1 MNIVFDFV
9 KEYSELI
16 LLYSGIFNILALA
29 MILIQGSKLSK
40 LDKKCSSLARGVD
53 NQSLEEIIHKYYEKV
68 DQADIRV
75 NQMNKKLEVMDE
87 RLLKCVQKV
96 GVVRYN
102 AFDDTGGELSF
113 SIALLDDQHNGF
125 IITSIYGRSNS
136 AMYAKPVKKGKASYA
151 LSAEEMQALDRAKSN
166 TLDEYAKMIS

>member
-16 LLYSGIFNILALA
+16 LLYSGTFNILALV
-29 MILIQGSKLSK
+29 MILVQGSKLSK
-40 LDKKCSSLARGVD
+40 LDKKCKDLARGVD
-53 NQSLEEIIHKYYEKV
+53 NKNLEEIIHKYYEKV

-96 GVVRYN
+96 GMVRYN
-102 AFDDTGGELSF
+102 AFDDTGGDQSF
-113 SIALLDDQHNGF
+113 SIALLDDQQNGF
-125 IITSIYGRSNS
+125 IITSIYGRNNS
-136 AMYAKPVKKGKASYA
+136 AMYGKPVKKGKASYA
-151 LSAEEMQALDRAKSN
+151 LSAEEMQALDRAKNN